1 MPRSGDTAQKP
12 APVMPIIA
20 SPPSDD
26 TASSRSLSALG
37 RGRAAICA
45 GPSNVWPTSALNRSR
60 GGGARRGQLG
70 ANTRGGVLPRGAV
83 GDGVPPV
90 GCPLLVRKRGPAWD
104 EADEGS
110 FSKSRRGGLEECGHR
125 HPGRSWWGRTRPSIA
140 PRFSGPHSGLRGRR
154 RLAWWGEGQVPHA
167 DVGRARVMRKA
178 RSGARRAHARRDR
191 PVLGAGA
198 RGSDVETDVR
208 GGRRSPGRISRTQ
221 DARARQGKRRARRRP
236 HHQVGDESERRD
248 LSADPPDC
256 DSRKDVPSCRAASG
270 QQHHVP
276 GPDSEDPVREP
287 RVRGSDSGVASKDV
301 KGNEVVKPPRKG
313 RPMRGAQHP
322 ISDIPVGEGSSLRY
336 LDANGAGS
344 RGVEAAAVRLGHG
357 HSARKLRVSGPGKV
371 PEQQM
376 TPWPA
381 NAPHRQQAQPSTVQ
395 ASQLI
400 VVGGE

>member
-70 ANTRGGVLPRGAV
+70 ANTRRGVLPRGAV

-110 FSKSRRGGLEECGHR
+110 FSKSR
-125 HPGRSWWGRTRPSIA
+125 
-140 PRFSGPHSGLRGRR
+140 
-154 RLAWWGEGQVPHA
+154 
-167 DVGRARVMRKA
+167 
-178 RSGARRAHARRDR
+178 
-191 PVLGAGA
+191 
-198 RGSDVETDVR
+198 R

-256 DSRKDVPSCRAASG
+256 DSRKDVPSCRTASG

-276 GPDSEDPVREP
+276 GPDSEDPAREP

-313 RPMRGAQHP
+313 RPMRGPQHP